1 MKKKRVKHHPETSPT
16 ETFRVVEEGAEVE
29 EQQDTLEVPP
39 NPRIG
44 VEVRASMMT
53 TASGMPHKQLTLVE
67 GLQLRLK
74 RLGGRLTIVETAI
87 MSHRRD
93 HIIENLRKE
102 ILLPTTPEISMTE
115 RGLGVLAPEK
125 IDIGET
131 EAMKDIIPEEITMMK
146 EETTVEIMVPAQV
159 RGSIVRSEEI
169 TIMTGKTEG
178 TRAPDIDQIQD
189 LDI

>member
-1 MKKKRVKHHPETSPT
+1 MIKKRVKHHLETSPT

-29 EQQDTLEVPP
+29 EQQDTLEVPT

-44 VEVRASMMT
+44 ADVRASMMT

-93 HIIENLRKE
+93 HIIE
-102 ILLPTTPEISMTE
+102 IPLPTTPEISMTE
-115 RGLGVLAPEK
+115 RGLGVPAPEK

-131 EAMKDIIPEEITMMK
+131 EAMKDIITEEIIMMK
-146 EETTVEIMVPAQV
+146 VEIMAEIMVLVQAE
-159 RGSIVRSEEI
+159 GSIVQSEE
-169 TIMTGKTEG
+169 TEG
-178 TRAPDIDQIQD
+178 TKAPDKGQIQG